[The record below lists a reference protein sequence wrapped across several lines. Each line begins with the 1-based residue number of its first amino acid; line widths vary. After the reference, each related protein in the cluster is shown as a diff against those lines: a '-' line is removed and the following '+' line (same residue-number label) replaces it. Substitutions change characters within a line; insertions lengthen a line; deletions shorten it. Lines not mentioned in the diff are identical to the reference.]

1 MGGKRMKVAASAS
14 WRAVATLY
22 FKPRVMLMLLL
33 GFSSGLPLAM
43 SGSTLIVWM
52 ADRGVDLGTIGL
64 FSLAGLP
71 YTLKFLWAPAVDALR
86 VPYLSRRFGRRRGW
100 LLFSQLVLMAA
111 IIGLGALDPV
121 SNLTAIAIGAIV
133 VATLSATQDI
143 VIDAFRVEK
152 LARDEQ
158 AAGMAY
164 YVSAYRV
171 AMLVSTAGVLFVV
184 SYLESLGLSKDV
196 VWFYGYAL
204 TALLIIIG
212 MAAVL
217 LANEPAPPA
226 GTISPATPPT
236 TQNAPLARFVQTA
249 LAAFADFLARPHV
262 WAVLAFVVLFKFC
275 DALAGVMTAPFVLDI
290 GFSKQD
296 YAAIVKG
303 VGLAAA
309 LIGGFAGGLAARVL
323 SMAAGLWLAGLLQMA
338 SNLMFV
344 WQSHMGAEHWALVAT
359 ITVENFTG
367 AIGTVIFVAYLSAL
381 CGNSLHTATQFALL
395 TALAAVGRTV
405 LSSGSGYLAEGLG
418 WPGFFLTSA
427 VFALP
432 AFALLLYLQYHGHFT
447 QLRDRSAPPAP
458 A

>member
-1 MGGKRMKVAASAS
+1 MRSLTAGS
-14 WRAVATLY
+14 WLEAGSVY
-22 FKPRVMLMLLL
+22 FKPRVLLMLLL
-33 GFSSGLPLAM
+33 GFSAGLPLAM

-64 FSLAGLP
+64 YSLAGLP

-86 VPYLSRRFGRRRGW
+86 VPYLTRLLGRRRGW

-111 IIGLGALDPV
+111 IIWLGALDPLA
-121 SNLTAIAIGAIV
+121 NPWLIAVGAII

-152 LARDEQ
+152 LEKDEQ

-184 SYLESLGLSKDV
+184 GYLESVGV
-196 VWFYGYAL
+196 ARETVWFYGYAV
-204 TALLIIIG
+204 TALLIVIG

-217 LANEPAPPA
+217 LSSEPAPNDGGSKA
-226 GTISPATPPT
+226 VLEQQADGSP
-236 TQNAPLARFVQTA
+236 LVRFAQTA
-249 LAAFADFLARPHV
+249 FEAFADFLRKPHV

-290 GFSKQD
+290 GFTKQE

-309 LIGGFAGGLAARVL
+309 LIGGFAGGFAARAL
-323 SMAAGLWLAGLLQMA
+323 SMSAGLWLAGLLQMI

-344 WQSHMGAEHWALVAT
+344 WQSHIGPEQWALVAT
-359 ITVENFTG
+359 ITVENFAG
-367 AIGTVIFVAYLSAL
+367 AVGTVIFIAYLSAL
-381 CGNSLHTATQFALL
+381 CGNTLHTATQFALL

-405 LSSGSGYLAEGLG
+405 LSSGSGYLAQSMG
-418 WPGFFLTSA
+418 WPGFFLVTVA
-427 VFALP
+427 LALP
-432 AFALLLYLQYHGHFT
+432 AFVLLAYLQNRGHFARFHYH
-447 QLRDRSAPPAP
+447 QHKENAG
-458 A
+458 